1 MPNESSSEKAALQM
15 YVNDMHA
22 LQKHILEVVEHQYAD
37 ERVKTDA
44 MTYDLIGKIKSTL
57 THQGQDLEGEIT
69 RLGSGGVVAS
79 TKEAVS
85 TALGAFA
92 GLYDKVRKDPV
103 SRMLRDDY
111 TALNMASFSYVQL
124 HTTALAYRDEPA
136 AKVALQHLQDLVPLI
151 IHLNETIPH
160 VVVKE
165 LQDDGPIDTSVAP
178 TAISNTQHA
187 WKPA

>member
-1 MPNESSSEKAALQM
+1 MANESSSEKAALQM

-22 LQKHILEVVEHQYAD
+22 LQKHILEAVEHQYAD
-37 ERVKTDA
+37 ERVKADA
-44 MTYDLIGKIKSTL
+44 PTYDLIGKIKSTL
-57 THQGQDLEGEIT
+57 THQVNDLQGEIN
-69 RLGSGGVVAS
+69 RLGSGGVMA
-79 TKEAVS
+79 TAKAAVS

-103 SRMLRDDY
+103 SRMLRDNY
-111 TALNMASFSYVQL
+111 TALNMASFSYTQL
-124 HTTALAYRDEPA
+124 HTTALAYRDQPA
-136 AKVALQHLQDLVPLI
+136 AKVALQHLQDLTPLI
-151 IHLNETIPH
+151 IHLNEVVPH

-178 TAISNTQHA
+178 TAVSNTQHA